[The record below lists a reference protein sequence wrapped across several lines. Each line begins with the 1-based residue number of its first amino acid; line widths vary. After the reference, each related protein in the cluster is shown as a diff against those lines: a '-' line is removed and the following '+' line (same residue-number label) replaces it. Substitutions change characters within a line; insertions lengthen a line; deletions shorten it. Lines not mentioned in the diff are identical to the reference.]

1 MPRPRNPEELRRTEH
16 LTVPLTPTEMQSVEV
31 VAKAWGRSKTSF
43 VREVLLTGIQ
53 NLPMQPLPAE
63 S

>member
-1 MPRPRNPEELRRTEH
+1 MARPRHPDELRRTEH

-31 VAKAWGRSKTSF
+31 MAKAWGRSKTSF
-43 VREVLLTGIQ
+43 VREMLLTGIQ
-53 NLPMQPLPAE
+53 NLPMLPASAE